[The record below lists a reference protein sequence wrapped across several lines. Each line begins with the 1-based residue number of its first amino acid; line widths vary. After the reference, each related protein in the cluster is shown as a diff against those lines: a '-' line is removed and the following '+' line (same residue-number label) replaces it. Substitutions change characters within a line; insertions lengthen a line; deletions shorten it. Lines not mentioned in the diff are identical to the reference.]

1 LKRSNHVVNYSV
13 SRAYEVDK
21 KEIERRDEEVIFGGV
36 LMVGFGHVFLESLS
50 RLWYIVKNKED
61 NRKIVFLK
69 ISKISEFH
77 HEFLR
82 LLGIPKERVEII
94 EKPTQFSKVIIP
106 DETIYALYGYKKEYN
121 IVFDEIRKN
130 VVPKNDKKIYLTRT
144 QLKERYDENEEFLE
158 QFYQKRGY
166 KIIAPETLPLEEQI
180 AYAAGADEIVSTIGT
195 LSHFALFMDY
205 NKKIVTFNRKQSQVL
220 IPQLIVNEARKI
232 NAIHVDAMIEILP
245 IEHVGGTVCLYPT
258 EHFKKYI
265 TEEGIDFSEE
275 ELVVEKEKII
285 VNYLKKWCENY
296 NRPFRFK
303 IIQSYD
309 TFDFLNNLSKVLLGK
324 PAKKDELYP
333 ATKANNTKKYWIREY
348 NELSKNYKELEKE
361 YSKSIN
367 SVFWKI
373 KQLIKRIF
381 KKVYNKLKKIYK
393 KFH

>member
-1 LKRSNHVVNYSV
+1 L
-13 SRAYEVDK
+13 YEVNK
-21 KEIERRDEEVIFGGV
+21 KDFEIRDEEVIFGGV

-50 RLWYIVKNKED
+50 RLWYVVKNKED

-77 HEFLR
+77 YEFLR
-82 LLGIPKERVEII
+82 LLGIPKERIEII
-94 EKPTQFSKVIIP
+94 DKPTQFSKVVIP

-144 QLKERYDENEEFLE
+144 QLKEHYDENEEFFE
-158 QFYQKRGY
+158 QFYEKRGY

-180 AYAAGADEIVSTIGT
+180 AYVSGADEIVTTAGT

-205 NKKIVTFNRKQSQVL
+205 NKKIVIFNRKQSRPL
-220 IPQLIVNEARKI
+220 IPQFIVNEARNM
-232 NAIHVDAMIEILP
+232 NAIHIDAMLELLP
-245 IEHVGGTVCLYPT
+245 IEHVNGTVCLYPT

-296 NRPFRFK
+296 NKPNRFK
-303 IIQSYD
+303 TIQNYD
-309 TFDFLNNLSKVLLGK
+309 TFDFLNKLSKVLLGE

-333 ATKANNTKKYWIREY
+333 TKKANNTKKYWIKEY
-348 NELSKNYKELEKE
+348 NNLSQKYKELEKE

-367 SVFWKI
+367 SVFWNI